1 MVKNDEEK
9 SLHGLLPVLR
19 LKLLDVNCFYKNKTI
34 YREFQD
40 IPVKERLLT
49 RG

>member
-1 MVKNDEEK
+1 MVKNDKKK
-9 SLHGLLPVLR
+9 SLDGLLPVLR
-19 LKLLDVNCFYKNKTI
+19 LKLLDVHCFFKNKTM

-49 RG
+49 